1 MRILLLVHSFNSLS
15 QRVFVELDE
24 RGHEVSVEFDVND
37 ANTIEAVEL
46 FSPDVIIAPFL
57 KRAIPEAIWKNH
69 LCLIVHPGIEGDKG
83 PSAVDW
89 AILKDEKQWGVTVL
103 QADEEMDAGP
113 VWATR
118 NFDMRE
124 ATKSSLYRN
133 EVTNAA
139 LDAVLEALGKVE
151 QRSATHLAL
160 DDAANDLHG
169 TWQPA
174 MKQSDRQINWHED
187 NTQTVLR
194 KIRSADGVPGLHD
207 ELYGRKL
214 FLFDGREAVG
224 LEGGAGEVIA
234 RSGPALCRATTDGA
248 VWIGHVRDR
257 GSDHPFKLPATCV
270 LSELLPELPEIPV
283 DSDHGYREISVR
295 AQGAVC
301 FLSFDFY
308 NGAMSTDQ
316 CERLL
321 EAYVQAAKQ
330 DTRVIVLEGGDDFW
344 SNGMHLNV
352 IEASQNPAEESWR
365 NINAINDLAKAIIE
379 TTSHLTIAAISGNA
393 GAGGVFLARACDE
406 VWVREGVLLNP
417 HYKDMGNLYGSEY
430 WSYLLPRFVGAQKSG
445 EITNRRLPMGASEA
459 VRLGLADRSFGGS
472 TTECA
477 EMVEIRASE
486 FASADQFNKRIA
498 FKRQRRLVDEGKEP
512 LADYRREEL
521 AKMKQNFF
529 GFDPSYHVARYNFVY
544 KVAKSRTPVTLARHR
559 DQRPDNPGSVDQRHS
574 PFERKVS

>member
-15 QRVFVELDE
+15 QRVFVELDA

-37 ANTIEAVEL
+37 ATTIEAVEL

-83 PSAVDW
+83 PSALDW

-151 QRSATHLAL
+151 QRGATHLAL

-187 NTQTVLR
+187 NSQTVLR
-194 KIRSADGVPGLHD
+194 KIHCADGTPGLRD
-207 ELYGRKL
+207 ELLGRKV
-214 FLFDGREAVG
+214 FLYDGREAVG
-224 LEGGAGEVIA
+224 LEGAAGEVIA
-234 RSGPALCRATTDGA
+234 RSGPALCRATTNGA

-257 GSDHPFKLPATCV
+257 HSEHPFKLPATHV
-270 LSELLPELPEIPV
+270 LSEILPELPEIPV
-283 DSDHGYREISVR
+283 DSELGYREISYREIGQV
-295 AQGAVC
+295 G
-301 FLSFDFY
+301 FLRFDFY

-316 CERLL
+316 CERVL
-321 EAYVQAAKQ
+321 EAYMQAAKQ
-330 DTRVIVLEGGDDFW
+330 ETRVIVLEGGDDFW

-352 IEASQNPAEESWR
+352 IEASANPAEESWR
-365 NINAINDLAKAIIE
+365 NINAIDDLAKAIIE
-379 TTSHLTIAAISGNA
+379 TTSHLTIAAMKGNA

-406 VWVREGVLLNP
+406 VWLREGVLLNP

-430 WSYLLPRFVGAQKSG
+430 WTYLLPRYVGEQKAV
-445 EITNRRLPMGASEA
+445 EISNRRLPMSGEEA
-459 VRLGLADRSFGGS
+459 VRLGLADR
-472 TTECA
+472 
-477 EMVEIRASE
+477 MVEKGSDLFASE
-486 FASADQFNKRIA
+486 VEKWADDLARNERFGDQIAKKRE
-498 FKRQRRLVDEGKEP
+498 RRLQGEREKP

-544 KVAKSRTPVTLARHR
+544 KVLKSRTPLTLARHR
-559 DQRPDNPGSVDQRHS
+559 DQRHTGQHS
-574 PFERKVS
+574 SSFERKVS